1 MHFACSLFS
10 NTPTPGGPVCQ
21 ACYLCYTKKVFLA
34 RVLNQVVK
42 AFLMV
47 SVWACQS
54 LHLEKALFL
63 EVRHGNA
70 AASKPTASGSCYREK
85 GGVSATSGIFH
96 SVFLEEQHNL
106 LRKMKKTQSI
116 KLYFSIKSGSFP
128 LLSRQILASS
138 WMWAHWAGQM
148 RTSASPCTPPGM
160 VQCARNSC
168 DTGKATFWTW
178 LSGIHEVLSHCL

>member
-1 MHFACSLFS
+1 MKPKCSEIFEPCVYILGNTHCLGWGAGGGGCEQGTCLCQDRQVNVSIRMHFACSLFS

-63 EVRHGNA
+63 KVMHRNA
-70 AASKPTASGSCYREK
+70 YALKPTVSVSCY
-85 GGVSATSGIFH
+85 
-96 SVFLEEQHNL
+96 
-106 LRKMKKTQSI
+106 
-116 KLYFSIKSGSFP
+116 
-128 LLSRQILASS
+128 
-138 WMWAHWAGQM
+138 
-148 RTSASPCTPPGM
+148 
-160 VQCARNSC
+160 
-168 DTGKATFWTW
+168 
-178 LSGIHEVLSHCL
+178 